1 MFNYQDLLKRI
12 DQAGSPQGLP
22 QMPQSMVGVDPS
34 GGINNVQAAMQQG
47 MMPPVPTAIPQMQ
60 PAPQQMQPATQQMQ
74 PATQQQPGL
83 LSRIGTGFQNLIQDK
98 DKMQDL
104 QALFNSMSYSP
115 DAGIQQAYAD
125 RQKMRTVSAQAN
137 QTAAYL
143 RQQGQPE
150 LAAMVE
156 ANPALAKDALAE
168 FTKKKMGTAYSSKN
182 VGSVQTAQ
190 QDIMKDGKIL
200 VLEGGQYT
208 YDYNPNATSGEQY
221 TIIPLS
227 GNALTDKAKAELLS
241 TSAREQA
248 DYEKAFKVGTEMLEK
263 GIAVDSQITK
273 YQRIRDLI
281 SKEGADTGLIDQW
294 LPAFDAATAELRS
307 MANSLGIDI
316 INSATFGA
324 LSAPEL
330 RLALST
336 ALPQGLSG
344 AQLLTWVDER
354 ISAQSK
360 LRDEL
365 VKAGEYLVRPS
376 TNYSDY
382 AADLA
387 QKTARNTQTA
397 SYPIGDKDMSYGL
410 WNSMSAQQR
419 NDYVAAGDQ

>member
-1 MFNYQDLLKRI
+1 MFDYQDLLKRM

-60 PAPQQMQPATQQMQ
+60 QAPQQAPQQATQR
-74 PATQQQPGL
+74 PGL

-125 RQKMRTVSAQAN
+125 RQKMRTVSSQAN

-190 QDIMKDGKIL
+190 QNIMKDGKVL
-200 VLEGGQYT
+200 VPEGGQYT

-241 TSAREQA
+241 TSTRKQA

-344 AQLLTWVDER
+344 AELLTWVDER

>member
-1 MFNYQDLLKRI
+1 MTPEEMQAEMERLKTM
-12 DQAGSPQGLP
+12 GTFGPQQLP
-22 QMPQSMVGVDPS
+22 QMPQMPGANYQPGAV
-34 GGINNVQAAMQQG
+34 NNIQSAVNQS
-47 MMPPVPTAIPQMQ
+47 MMPAATIPQAMQ
-60 PAPQQMQPATQQMQ
+60 PAQPLQMPQAPQAPQEK
-74 PATQQQPGL
+74 PGL
-83 LSRIGTGFQNLIQDK
+83 LSRIGSGIQDFVQDK
-98 DKMQDL
+98 DRMMDL
-104 QALFNSMSYSP
+104 AAAFNSMRYAP

-125 RQKMRTVSAQAN
+125 RQKMRTVSSQAN

-190 QDIMKDGKIL
+190 QNIMKDGTVL
-200 VLEGGQYT
+200 VPEGGQYT
-208 YDYNPNATSGEQY
+208 YDYNPNAMPGEQY

-227 GNALTDKAKAELLS
+227 GNALTDRAKAELLS
-241 TSAREQA
+241 TSTRELA
-248 DYEKAFKVGTEMLEK
+248 DYEKAFTVGTEMLEK

-344 AQLLTWVDER
+344 AELLTWIDER

-360 LRDEL
+360 LRNEL

>member
-34 GGINNVQAAMQQG
+34 GGINNVQTAMQQG
-47 MMPPVPTAIPQMQ
+47 MMPPVPTAVP
-60 PAPQQMQPATQQMQ
+60 QMQPATQQMQ

-168 FTKKKMGTAYSSKN
+168 FAKKKMGTAYSSKN

-200 VLEGGQYT
+200 VPEGGQYT
-208 YDYNPNATSGEQY
+208 YDYNPNAMSSEQY

-248 DYEKAFKVGTEMLEK
+248 DYEKAFTVGTEMLEK
-263 GIAVDSQITK
+263 GIAVDGQITK

-344 AQLLTWVDER
+344 AELLTWIDER

-376 TNYSDY
+376 TNYSNY

>member
-344 AQLLTWVDER
+344 AELLTWVDER